1 MAVKQLT
8 TNQLITAEQFMEM
21 PDIPGKRFEL
31 VNGEVIEVPLAGY
44 THARIVMALVR
55 SLDTFV
61 RTHDLGEIY
70 ADGLGYVITR
80 MPDSVRGPD
89 VSFLMK
95 EHVPDEDFPGFVPFA
110 PDLAVEI
117 VSPHDRADE
126 VHDKVYQYLAAGTRL
141 VWVLWPKTCSI
152 SIFGKG
158 GTNGEFGMEDELDGG
173 DVLPGFRV
181 RIDELFDLRAKR

>member
-1 MAVKQLT
+1 MAIKQLM
-8 TNQLITAEQFMEM
+8 TNQLMSAEQFAEI
-21 PDIPGKRFEL
+21 PDTPGKQFEL
-31 VNGEVIEVPLAGY
+31 VNGEVIEVPLASHM
-44 THARIVMALVR
+44 HARIVMALVR
-55 SLDTFV
+55 LLDPYV

-95 EHVPDEDFPGFVPFA
+95 EHVPDEDFSVFVPFA
-110 PDLAVEI
+110 PDLAIEI
-117 VSPHDRADE
+117 VSPNDRADE

-181 RIDELFDLRAKR
+181 RVAELFDVRAKR